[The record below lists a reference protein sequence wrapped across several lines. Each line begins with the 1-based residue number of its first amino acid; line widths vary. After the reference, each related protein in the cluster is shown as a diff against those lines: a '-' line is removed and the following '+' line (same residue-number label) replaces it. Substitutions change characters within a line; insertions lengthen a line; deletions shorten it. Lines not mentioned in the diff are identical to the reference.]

1 LPLKKGTGL
10 IKMSLDLTGL
20 QTNLT
25 SMASTMFNAL
35 VPVIGLT
42 GGIALGVGLAGRIIT
57 AIRSAF

>member
-1 LPLKKGTGL
+1 
-10 IKMSLDLTGL
+10 MSLDLTSF

-25 SMASTMFNAL
+25 SMASVMFNSL

-42 GGIALGVGLAGRIIT
+42 GGIALGVGLAGKVIT

>member
-1 LPLKKGTGL
+1 
-10 IKMSLDLTGL
+10 MSLDLTSL

-25 SMASTMFNAL
+25 TMASTMFNAL

-42 GGIALGVGLAGRIIT
+42 GGIALGVGLAGKVIS

>member
-1 LPLKKGTGL
+1 
-10 IKMSLDLTGL
+10 MSLDLTSL

-25 SMASTMFNAL
+25 SMAATIFNAL

-42 GGIALGVGLAGRIIT
+42 GGIALGVGLAGKVVS

>member
-1 LPLKKGTGL
+1 
-10 IKMSLDLTGL
+10 MSLDLSGL

-35 VPVIGLT
+35 VPIVGLT
-42 GGIALGVGLAGRIIT
+42 GGIALGVGLAGKVIS